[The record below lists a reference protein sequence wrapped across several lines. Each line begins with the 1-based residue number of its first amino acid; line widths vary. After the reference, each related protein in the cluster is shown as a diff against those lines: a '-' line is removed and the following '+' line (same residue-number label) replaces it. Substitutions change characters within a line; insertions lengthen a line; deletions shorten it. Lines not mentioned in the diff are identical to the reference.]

1 MTNNLTK
8 HMKQTPKTK
17 KTFLF
22 NALAAATLLAALAA
36 GGKAQAQPIIKID
49 GSSTVFPITEAVAED
64 FQKAN
69 KGTKVT
75 VGIGGTGGGF
85 KKFCRGETDISNA
98 SRPILK
104 SEMEICAKAGIKYIE
119 LPIAFDALTVVV
131 NPKNTFLKSITIE
144 ELKKI
149 WEPAAQGKVKS
160 WKDVNP
166 AWPDTP
172 IKLYGPGADSGTFD
186 YFTEAVVGKAKSS
199 RGDYTASEDD
209 NVLVQGVSRDLGA
222 LGYFGFAYYIEN
234 KGKLKA
240 VAIVN
245 PKTKAAVEPSADSVA
260 ANTYVPLSRPLFI
273 YVAAKSMD
281 KPEVAKFAE
290 YYLANAGKLSKEV
303 KYFPLGGADYA
314 HANVNLKTRKTG
326 TAFGGEPEVGV
337 KVSDLLKR
345 NPKE

>member
-1 MTNNLTK
+1 
-8 HMKQTPKTK
+8 MKQTLKTK
-17 KTFLF
+17 KTYLLSAVATT
-22 NALAAATLLAALAA
+22 ALVLGLTS
-36 GGKAQAQPIIKID
+36 GQAQAQIIKID

-69 KGTKVT
+69 KGVKVT

-104 SEMEICAKAGIKYIE
+104 KEMEDCAKAGIKYME
-119 LPIAFDALTVVV
+119 LPVAFDALTVVI
-131 NPKNTFLKSITIE
+131 NPKNTFLKSITVE
-144 ELKKI
+144 ELKKV
-149 WEPAAQGKVKS
+149 WEPAAQGVIKT
-160 WKDVNP
+160 WNQVNP
-166 AWPDTP
+166 AWPNTP

-209 NVLVQGVSRDLGA
+209 NVLVQGVSRDIDA

-234 KGKLKA
+234 KAKLTS

-245 PKTKAAVEPSADSVA
+245 PKTKLAVQPSAESVA
-260 ANTYVPLSRPLFI
+260 ANTYVPLSRPLFV

-281 KPEVAKFAE
+281 KPEVAKFVD
-290 YYLANAGKLSKEV
+290 YYLTHGAKLAKEV
-303 KYFPLGGADYA
+303 KFFPLSAADYA
-314 HANVNLKTRKTG
+314 HAAVNVKTRKTG

-345 NPKE
+345 DPKE